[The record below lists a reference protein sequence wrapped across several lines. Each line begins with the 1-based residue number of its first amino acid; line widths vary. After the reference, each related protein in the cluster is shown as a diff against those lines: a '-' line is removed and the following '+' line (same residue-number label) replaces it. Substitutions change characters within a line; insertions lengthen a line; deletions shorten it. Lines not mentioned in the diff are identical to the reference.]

1 MRRLLLLAFLISACL
16 ALGGLFIAYNRSE
29 SISPED
35 EPIRAI
41 EP

>member
-1 MRRLLLLAFLISACL
+1 MKRLISVVLLIFACL
-16 ALGGLFIAYNRSE
+16 ALGGLFIVYNNSE
-29 SISPED
+29 NFSPDD